1 MTTIIEIDRNDY
13 TIYKNRKLIKKI
25 NNDLANEL
33 WDLARDLSDPIAK
46 NAVWIKKGSSI
57 HSEFYLSDNAINEF
71 IAKIELI

>member
-25 NNDLANEL
+25 NDNLANDL

-46 NAVWIKKGSSI
+46 NSIWVRKGSSI
-57 HSEFYLSDNAINEF
+57 HSEFHLSDNAINEF
-71 IAKIELI
+71 IAKIEAI